1 MHDHICVITS
11 VHEPFDGRIF
21 HRECRT
27 LSQASHRV
35 TLVAPADF
43 ERQVHD
49 GVEILGV
56 PRPSSRLQRPL
67 LWLRLARLVPR
78 LEPDVIHFHDPE
90 LLLLVPFFR
99 LLLRRGVKLVYD
111 VHEYFVDDVATKYWI
126 PSWLQPVAMRLARW
140 LERRLTAHVDG
151 IVCAVEEQ
159 KPLYADQQAAV
170 VVARN
175 LPIARIFEGAEPHS
189 ELAVNRPKL
198 IYVGLIL
205 PERGIDVLLEAVRIL
220 VCQGRDIRLYLIG
233 RETSPGYM
241 RDIRAFVEAN
251 ELIDKVHW
259 LGYVPHDKIKH
270 YLVNA
275 NIGVAPG
282 LRTRQYENPGICTKL
297 FEYMI
302 CSLPVVSAD
311 HPHRKRYIDEC
322 DCGFT
327 VPPQDA
333 SAHAEAIAWLIDH
346 PEESQAMGS
355 RGRKMVLDHY
365 TWEEERSR
373 LLAFYE
379 SLLDSEDASRPEKS
393 HADK

>member
-1 MHDHICVITS
+1 MAAHVCVITS
-11 VHEPFDGRIF
+11 VHNAFDGRIF
-21 HRECRT
+21 HREST
-27 LSQASHRV
+27 ALAAAGHRV
-35 TLVAPADF
+35 TLVAPAEF
-43 ERQVHD
+43 ERLVHD
-49 GVEILGV
+49 QIEILGI

-67 LWLRLARLVPR
+67 LWLRLAQLVPR
-78 LEPDVIHFHDPE
+78 LDPDVIHFHDPE

-99 LLLRRGVKLVYD
+99 LVLGRATKLVYD

-126 PSWLQPVAMRLARW
+126 PPWLQPVAMRLATW

-159 KPLYADQQAAV
+159 RPLYADQRAPA

-175 LPIARIFEGAEPHS
+175 LPIARIFEGAEPHP
-189 ELAVNRPKL
+189 ELAVDTPKL

-220 VCQGRDIRLYLIG
+220 ARQERDIKLYLIG

-241 RDIRAFVEAN
+241 KEIRTFVKAN

-270 YLVNA
+270 YLANA
-275 NIGVAPG
+275 DIGVAPG

-302 CSLPVVSAD
+302 CSLPIVSAD
-311 HPHRKRYIDEC
+311 HPHRKKYIDEC
-322 DCGFT
+322 HCGLT

-333 SAHAEAIAWLIDH
+333 TAWAEAIAWLLDH
-346 PEESQAMGS
+346 PEESQTMGT
-355 RGRKMVLDHY
+355 RGREMVLDHY
-365 TWEEERSR
+365 TWEEEQSR
-373 LLAFYE
+373 FLAFYE
-379 SLLDSEDASRPEKS
+379 SLVDSEDAPGPQKS
-393 HADK
+393 HADR

>member
-1 MHDHICVITS
+1 MLTS
-11 VHEPFDGRIF
+11 VHQPFDGRIF
-21 HRECRT
+21 HRESRALADAGFSIT
-27 LSQASHRV
+27 LI
-35 TLVAPADF
+35 APAEF
-43 ERQVHD
+43 GRRMQE
-49 GVEILGV
+49 GIEILGL
-56 PRPSSRLQRPL
+56 PKLKSRLLRPII
-67 LWLRLARLVPR
+67 WWRIARLVPH

-99 LLLRRGVKLVYD
+99 LVLGQNVELVYD

-159 KPLYADQQAAV
+159 KSLYADQRASA

-175 LPIARIFEGAEPHS
+175 LPIARIFEDAEPHP
-189 ELAVNRPKL
+189 ELAVDTPKL

-205 PERGIDVLLEAVRIL
+205 PERGIDVLLEAMRIL
-220 VCQGRDIRLYLIG
+220 ARQGRDIKLYLVG
-233 RETSPGYM
+233 RETSPAYM
-241 RDIRAFVEAN
+241 EEIRTFVEAN

-259 LGYVPHDKIKH
+259 LGYIPHDRIKH

-275 NIGVAPG
+275 DIGVAPG

-302 CSLPVVSAD
+302 CSLPIVSAD
-311 HPHRKRYIDEC
+311 HPHRKKYIDEC
-322 DCGFT
+322 HCGRT

-333 SAHAEAIAWLIDH
+333 SAWAEAIAWLLDH
-346 PEESQAMGS
+346 REESQAMGS
-355 RGRKMVLDHY
+355 RGQEMVLDHY
-365 TWEEERSR
+365 TWEQEQSR
-373 LLAFYE
+373 FLAFYE
-379 SLLDSEDASRPEKS
+379 SLVDSEGAAGPEKS
-393 HADK
+393 HAEK